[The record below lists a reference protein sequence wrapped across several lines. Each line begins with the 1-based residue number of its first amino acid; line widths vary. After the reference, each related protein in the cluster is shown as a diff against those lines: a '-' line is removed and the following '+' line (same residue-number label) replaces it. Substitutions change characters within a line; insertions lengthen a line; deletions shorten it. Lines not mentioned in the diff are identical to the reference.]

1 MAGLQ
6 VTVLAMF
13 KAKSGLEERVREE
26 LLKLVAPTRAESGC
40 INYDL
45 HQCSDDKTKFMLYEN
60 WVSRK
65 DLDIHLEMPY
75 LNQFKSIADEILAEP
90 LQITIW
96 HMISSKAG

>member
-1 MAGLQ
+1 MASSQ

-26 LLKLVAPTRAESGC
+26 LLKLVAPTRSESGC

-45 HQCSDDKTKFMLYEN
+45 HQCSDDKTKFMLHEN
-60 WVSRK
+60 WVSKR

-75 LNQFKSIADEILAEP
+75 LNHFKSIAGEILAEP

-96 HMISSKAG
+96 KMISSKTR

>member
-1 MAGLQ
+1 MADSQ

-45 HQCSDDKTKFMLYEN
+45 HQYSDDKTKFMFYEN
-60 WVSRK
+60 WVSMK
-65 DLDIHLEMPY
+65 DLDAHLEMPY
-75 LNQFKSIADEILAEP
+75 LKHFKSIADEILAEP

-96 HMISSKAG
+96 QMISTKAG